1 VDSIAEPITF
11 DSVCVRLDG
20 DLELVAEHA
29 VTHTGKSTDGI
40 ADV

>member
-11 DSVCVRLDG
+11 DSACVDG

-29 VTHTGKSTDGI
+29 VTHTGESTDGI